1 MKYLLITILSILF
14 VSCRT
19 NKDIVVTELN
29 TVGLVTK
36 IKECKNC
43 MDGKYI
49 YTIEI
54 DPICDG
60 STIKYIT
67 DNKYKIGD
75 YIFFK
80 TNISL
85 EKEVEE

>member
-1 MKYLLITILSILF
+1 MKYISIILATVLL
-14 VSCRT
+14 SCKSS
-19 NKDIVVTELN
+19 KDIVVTELN
-29 TVGLVTK
+29 TVGKVTK
-36 IKECKNC
+36 VKECKNC

-67 DNKYKIGD
+67 DSKYKIGD
-75 YIFFK
+75 YIYFH

-85 EKEVEE
+85 EAGDE

>member
-1 MKYLLITILSILF
+1 MKYLITILLSTIL

-19 NKDIVVTELN
+19 GKDIVVTELN
-29 TVGLVTK
+29 TVGKVIK
-36 IKECKNC
+36 IKNCKNC

-60 STIKYIT
+60 STIKYVT
-67 DNKYKIGD
+67 DTKYKIGD
-75 YIFFK
+75 YIYFH
-80 TNISL
+80 TNINL
-85 EKEVEE
+85 ETSEE